1 MPLVSRTFDQIINFT
16 RTTAAT
22 FTGSNGLIQTTPQS
36 VNLLTFTQEFDN
48 AGWVKT
54 NATIAA
60 NSIAAP
66 DATNTAD
73 TITAGAANATVLQ
86 SFSASAVPYTFSVW
100 LRRLTGT
107 GNVEITV
114 DGTTYAL
121 VAVTTT
127 WTRFETTLTPVAGT
141 RTAGIRVV
149 TSGDAVYAWG
159 AQLQT
164 GSPATTYTRNFGGR
178 FPPRFDFNPLTLTPR
193 GLLMEEQRSNQLT
206 YSEDITNGVWLML
219 GTAGASR
226 AANAA
231 VAPDGATTAD
241 RYSVGT
247 GTGAWYI
254 ANYANQSI
262 VSGQAYTFSV
272 YIKANGLNFVFIRP
286 HNNNGNY
293 GASGFIVSLTDG
305 TITYPSAPT
314 APGSIGTATNVGNGW
329 WRITATS
336 TANLTT
342 TTTGGP
348 GIWPCNGTAFS
359 TTAGG
364 APAAFTGDGTSGVFI
379 WGAQIETGAFAT
391 SYIPTVAS
399 QVTRTGDFSLISDP
413 NFTPWYSQNEGSL
426 LIEAESVVPVLPGSA
441 GLFISSSLSN
451 GPTLTNLTQTYVSD
465 GNWSVI
471 GATPAGTQFA
481 LSLPGTYVPNVPA
494 KFGFAYRVNDFVAT
508 VNGAAPVADT
518 SGAVPVVS
526 QFNIGSLPNGNQF
539 NGRIRRIVFY
549 PTRLS
554 NAQLQ
559 ALTT

>member
-16 RTTAAT
+16 RTSSAT

-60 NSIAAP
+60 NSILAP
-66 DATNTAD
+66 DDTNTAD

-86 SFSASAVPYTFSVW
+86 SFSASAISYTFSVW

-114 DGTTYAL
+114 DGTTYTA
-121 VAVTTT
+121 VAVTNA
-127 WTRFETTLTPVAGT
+127 WTRFQATLTPSAGT

-164 GSPATTYTRNFGGR
+164 GSPATTYTRNFGGL
-178 FPPRFDFNPLTLTPR
+178 FPPRFDFNPITLTPR
-193 GLLMEEQRSNQLT
+193 GLLMEEQRTNLATRSEEFNVAPWTTGGLT
-206 YSEDITNGVWLML
+206 V
-219 GTAGASR
+219 TA
-226 AANAA
+226 NTT

-241 RYSVGT
+241 TFDEGSTTGLHRVFRTDISVTAGPQT
-247 GTGAWYI
+247 FSVYAKAGTGAWYQFVLFDGVSTFF
-254 ANYANQSI
+254 ANFNVATGVTGNR
-262 VSGQAYTFSV
+262 SGNVTS
-272 YIKANGLNFVFIRP
+272 
-286 HNNNGNY
+286 
-293 GASGFIVSLTDG
+293 SE
-305 TITYPSAPT
+305 ITP
-314 APGSIGTATNVGNGW
+314 VGNGW
-329 WRITATS
+329 YRCTATM
-336 TANLTT
+336 TMAT
-342 TTTGGP
+342 
-348 GIWPCNGTAFS
+348 
-359 TTAGG
+359 
-364 APAAFTGDGTSGVFI
+364 FTGVNFLLSMLLVDSNGASISYTGTNRTLFF
-379 WGAQIETGAFAT
+379 WGAQAEAGVFAT

-413 NFTPWYSQNEGSL
+413 NFTPWYNQSEGSL
-426 LIEAESVVPVLPGSA
+426 FVEAESFNPGTLDIA
-441 GLFISSSLSN
+441 RSSVLSN
-451 GPTLTNLTQTYVSD
+451 GPTLTNLMQTYASTGGWGVGGDAS
-465 GNWSVI
+465 GV
-471 GATPAGTQFA
+471 PQFNLP
-481 LSLPGTYVPNVPA
+481 LSGTYTRNVPA
-494 KFGFAYRVNDFVAT
+494 KFAFAFRANDFVAT
-508 VNGAAPVADT
+508 VNGATPVADT
-518 SGAVPVVS
+518 SGTVPIVT
-526 QFNIGSLPNGNQF
+526 QFNIGSLPLGTQF